1 MQPVCVHGS
10 LLPYPHPFAVGLSCE
25 AAPDECVVVLLGQIM
40 TLTMVVE
47 SFIINAAAA
56 FLPLMI
62 EVTCHLALLQ
72 CSLGVVDNV

>member
-1 MQPVCVHGS
+1 
-10 LLPYPHPFAVGLSCE
+10 
-25 AAPDECVVVLLGQIM
+25 M

-62 EVTCHLALLQ
+62 EVTCPLAVLHGLAM
-72 CSLGVVDNV
+72 LMGGP

>member
-1 MQPVCVHGS
+1 MT
-10 LLPYPHPFAVGLSCE
+10 LPFAQSVRVGLSCE
-25 AAPDECVVVLLGQIM
+25 TAPDECFVVLLGQIM

-62 EVTCHLALLQ
+62 EVTCHLAVLQ